1 MAIAEESEF
10 ETIVDD
16 FNNTFKRKC
25 SIDEELEKF
34 KDVKSDKI
42 VEHEE
47 VIKPPERMT

>member
-16 FNNTFKRKC
+16 INNTFKRKC
-25 SIDEELEKF
+25 SIDEELEKVR
-34 KDVKSDKI
+34 DIKSDKI

-47 VIKPPERMT
+47 IIKHAERMT